1 MTDDDE
7 PKPED
12 EPQPP
17 RSAPARRENS
27 EKAIGLEMA
36 RLFGMNPRQM
46 MAPKQ
51 KPEDPPNELR
61 QEPDGAALDV
71 GEAALPGDG
80 EGLTEE

>member
-7 PKPED
+7 PRPED
-12 EPQPP
+12 EPQSP
-17 RSAPARRENS
+17 RPAPARRENS
-27 EKAIGLEMA
+27 DKGIGLEMA

-46 MAPKQ
+46 MAPKP
-51 KPEDPPNELR
+51 KPEDPPKELR